1 MNYTH
6 HIMTEDLKN
15 NVNFARLRE
24 LYAVIEGIPSSG
36 VGLRNWKNRELITSQ
51 KRILT
56 GRQSPHEC
64 GALACAVGW
73 ASLYPPFNELG
84 LNSHT
89 TVAPVFSGQP
99 GTPFGWYAVTDFFGL
114 DLEEAY
120 GLFLNGPDADHL
132 QLIGMCR
139 ADDVGTDKERVLRRI
154 RSFLVRKKVIT
165 RKRADELARLAPVN

>member
-36 VGLRNWKNRELITSQ
+36 IDLNDWKNRELMASE
-51 KRILT
+51 KRILN
-56 GRQSPHEC
+56 GQRSPHKC

-84 LNSHT
+84 LNSYMT
-89 TVAPVFSGQP
+89 AAPVFSGQP
-99 GTPFGWYAVTDFFGL
+99 GTPFGWYAVMDFFGL
-114 DLEEAY
+114 DEEEAY
-120 GLFLNGPDADHL
+120 GLFLNLPGTGRL
-132 QLIGMCR
+132 KLLGMR
-139 ADDVGTDKERVLRRI
+139 DTDDVGTDKERVLRRI